1 MIFIDTGAF
10 LARYVAHDQYHST
23 AVNAWGEL
31 AAGSQRC
38 FTTNHVLDE
47 TLTLLARRAGNQF
60 AADRARAL
68 FASRELTTIRTSRDD
83 EMRAVDLLE
92 QFADQPFSFTNCLS
106 FAVMKHSG
114 ISRAFTFDK
123 HFRVAGFEVWPE

>member
-10 LARYVAHDQYHST
+10 VARYVARDQYHPKAVT
-23 AVNAWGEL
+23 AWSEL
-31 AAGSQRC
+31 AVGARRC
-38 FTTNHVLDE
+38 FTTNHILDE

-60 AADRARAL
+60 AAERARAL
-68 FASRELTTIRTSRDD
+68 FASHELTIIRTDRDD

-92 QFADQPFSFTNCLS
+92 QFADQPFSFTDCLS
-106 FAVMKHSG
+106 FSVMKHSG
-114 ISRAFTFDK
+114 VSRAFTFDK

>member
-10 LARYVAHDQYHST
+10 VARYVARDQYHST
-23 AVNAWGEL
+23 AVNAWQEL
-31 AAGSQRC
+31 ATGSRRC

-68 FASRELTTIRTSRDD
+68 FASHELTIIRTDRDD

-92 QFADQPFSFTNCLS
+92 QFHDQPFSFTDCLS

-114 ISRAFTFDK
+114 ISRAFTFDN
-123 HFRVAGFEVWPE
+123 HFRVAGFEVWPG

>member
-10 LARYVAHDQYHST
+10 VARHVARDQYHST
-23 AVNAWGEL
+23 AVNAWQKL
-31 AAGSQRC
+31 AAGDRRC

-60 AADRARAL
+60 AAERARAL
-68 FASRELTTIRTSRDD
+68 FASHELTIIRPDRDD
-83 EMRAVDLLE
+83 ERRAVELLE
-92 QFADQPFSFTNCLS
+92 QFNDQPFSFTDCLS

-114 ISRAFTFDK
+114 IPRAFTFDN
-123 HFRVAGFEVWPE
+123 HFRVAGFEVWPG